1 TTCARFNGRPSRQQ
15 THDLERALTP
25 EQEQALK
32 KHLLSIASWGF
43 PLRVWQVRELVEQL
57 AGREL
62 GKCWVTRFIKRHD
75 LAA

>member
-1 TTCARFNGRPSRQQ
+1 EAAIQSAITQFENGQFRSLRAAAEAFDVPYRTTCAQFNGRPSRQQ

-43 PLRVWQVRELVEQL
+43 P
-57 AGREL
+57 
-62 GKCWVTRFIKRHD
+62 
-75 LAA
+75 